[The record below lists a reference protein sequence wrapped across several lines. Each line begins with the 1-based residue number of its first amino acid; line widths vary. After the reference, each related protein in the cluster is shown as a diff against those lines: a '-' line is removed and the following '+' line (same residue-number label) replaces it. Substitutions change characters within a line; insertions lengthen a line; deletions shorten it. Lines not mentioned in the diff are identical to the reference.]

1 MIYKGCTFDLKR
13 RLKEHKL
20 GKVISTKNKRPIK
33 LIFYE
38 AYLLKADAKRR
49 EKFLKTT
56 EGRKLLRQQLRDI
69 LIKNNAD
76 VRSGDLKGSPDHSIG
91 RRVG

>member
-38 AYLLKADAKRR
+38 AYLLKSDAERR
-49 EKFLKTT
+49 EKFLKNT
-56 EGRKLLRQQLRDI
+56 EGRRLLRQQLRDI

-76 VRSGDLKGSPDHSIG
+76 VRSDDLKGSPDHSIG